1 MDAVRTDLTVRPT
14 GPEDTGRILELLRL
28 SLGEGQIPRSREY
41 WTWKHEANPFGASP
55 GLVAEV
61 DGEIV
66 GLRVFMRWGWRAGE
80 REVGAVRAVDTATH
94 PEWRGR
100 RIFTRLTLELVER
113 LEANGSAA
121 FVFNTPNDRS
131 RPGYLKMG
139 WSQVG
144 RVSLWVRPRRPWRI
158 LRSLLAKGGAPR
170 VERDEPGKAFPSV
183 GRFLDRLGVDSFLV
197 DSGAGDR
204 RLSTRRSSDYLRW
217 RYAEIPGFDYR
228 AIWSKE
234 DGGAAVIFRVRRRG
248 DLLELRLCETL
259 VRPGSSAQHR
269 AGALIRKL
277 VRAMPVDYAV
287 AMGAPGTPERRAL
300 LRSGFL
306 PAPRTGPI
314 LTVRPLS
321 DRLEP
326 DPLRRSSWRL
336 SIGDL
341 ELF

>member
-1 MDAVRTDLTVRPT
+1 MDAVRTDLNVRPI

-41 WTWKHEANPFGASP
+41 WTWKHEANPFGVSP

-80 REVGAVRAVDTATH
+80 GEVGAVRAVDTATH

-113 LEANGSAA
+113 LQADGSAT

-144 RVSLWVRPRRPWRI
+144 RVSLWVRPRRPWRM
-158 LRSLLAKGGAPR
+158 LRSLLGGATED
-170 VERDEPGKAFPSV
+170 ERDEPKTAFPSV
-183 GRFLDRLGVDSFLV
+183 GRFLDRPGVDTFLATP
-197 DSGAGDR
+197 GADDR

-228 AIWSKE
+228 AAWSEEE
-234 DGGAAVIFRVRRRG
+234 DGGAVIFRVRRRG
-248 DLLELRLCETL
+248 DLRELRLCETL
-259 VRPGSSAQHR
+259 VGPGRSAPRR

-277 VRAMPVDYAV
+277 VHDMPVDYAV
-287 AMGAPGTPERRAL
+287 AMGAAGTLERRAL
-300 LRSGFL
+300 LAAGFV
-306 PAPRTGPI
+306 PAPRSGPI
-314 LTVRPLS
+314 LTVRPLYA
-321 DRLEP
+321 LPEP
-326 DPLRRSSWRL
+326 DPLQRSSWRL